1 MFGSIG
7 LLELV
12 EFVGCLD
19 YTVVWT
25 GSRDSIDPF
34 NLVGSV
40 SWLKLFGPCS
50 VQLVYLSW
58 LRLLVVRI
66 IRLFGLFLAI
76 QSIRLILVGLVSLFK
91 LFGPFGSFSW
101 FVCFA

>member
-1 MFGSIG
+1 MVGSFGFLDSAVFFSLIG

-19 YTVVWT
+19 YTVVWID
-25 GSRDSIDPF
+25 SRDSIDLF

-40 SWLKLFGPCS
+40 GLFKLFGPCS

-58 LRLLVVRI
+58 SRLLVVRI
-66 IRLFGLFLAI
+66 IRLFGFVHAI
-76 QSIRLILVGLVSLFK
+76 
-91 LFGPFGSFSW
+91 
-101 FVCFA
+101 